1 MTAGTLNHDCKIDW
15 LELNPHGTHLL
26 FRDKKQQ
33 LHLFNLIT
41 QERIAL
47 LSFCSY
53 VQWVPDS
60 DVVVA
65 QNQGNLYVWYS
76 IKNPEQATIFPIN
89 VSYVLDEA
97 LMEFRMALEAL
108 AYEHAIAILEPLQLA
123 PETEA
128 MWKQHSTTRS

>member
-1 MTAGTLNHDCKIDW
+1 MESASGATAGSLNHDCKIDW
-15 LELNPHGTHLL
+15 LELNPHATHLL

-41 QERIAL
+41 QVLKSTNGSLRSETKAGASLDIPGFVMFQERISL

-65 QNQGNLYVWYS
+65 QVVPSQVSLEEFAC
-76 IKNPEQATIFPIN
+76 IQFLFFIFMFWCN
-89 VSYVLDEA
+89 SLCLA
-97 LMEFRMALEAL
+97 MA
-108 AYEHAIAILEPLQLA
+108 I
-123 PETEA
+123 
-128 MWKQHSTTRS
+128 